1 MPRNEM
7 TKNAS
12 NILALERSTNNFGN
26 NVKLDLSSSF
36 GSTKQ
41 IKSNENATYHDASD
55 DASYTSSNMLL
66 NHPKYAQYFQKR
78 VCMRYVPDPKTKLCI
93 GCQQKIEDGGHK
105 FTANEWNY
113 KQCTTLYPTDSYGKL
128 TFPGSH
134 HKTASYIRVQ
144 NETKTCDMIQYLYSP
159 EGWNLQRPQLILSV
173 TGGAQ
178 KFTIPHR
185 MKKAFKRGL
194 IKAASS
200 TGAWIITGGEFFF

>member
-1 MPRNEM
+1 MQRNEM
-7 TKNAS
+7 TKHAANVI
-12 NILALERSTNNFGN
+12 NLDRSTNNFPKD
-26 NVKLDLSSSF
+26 VKLDLSNSIS
-36 GSTKQ
+36 STKL
-41 IKSNENATYHDASD
+41 IKSNDYDPSD
-55 DASYTSSNMLL
+55 DVSYASSNTLL
-66 NHPKYAQYFQKR
+66 NHPKYAQYFQRR
-78 VCMRYVPDPKTKLCI
+78 VCVRYVPDPKTKLCM
-93 GCQQKIEDGGHK
+93 GCQQKIEDGSHK
-105 FTANEWNY
+105 YTAPEWNY
-113 KQCTTLYPTDSYGKL
+113 KTCTALSPTDAYGKL

-144 NETKTCDMIQYLYSP
+144 NETKTNDMIQYLYSP

-200 TGAWIITGGEFFF
+200 TGAWIITGGKNFI